1 VHLGAVSVPN
11 ASVHIHQRSQSNA
24 SPSKIQMFE
33 LDLSPIPESDSA
45 GTFSEP
51 CLGGAEAYEVGVDVN
66 VNVSGVG
73 GRDVNPIHIQAQ
85 GQSTSTLSG
94 ESSGSSTSYGELL
107 DGGVSVSCFSCRFV
121 SFLVLVLSLL
131 VALSMVALAKIAY
144 ISGASVVLHASY
156 ELSISM
162 GLSMSD
168 QSCEQIVL
176 SDLKVEWVQS
186 GFKLRSQLKFTL

>member
-1 VHLGAVSVPN
+1 MPN

-121 SFLVLVLSLL
+121 SFLLLVLSLL
-131 VALSMVALAKIAY
+131 VALSMVALAMVALAKIAY

-176 SDLKVEWVQS
+176 SDLKVE
-186 GFKLRSQLKFTL
+186 